1 MTSQAL
7 RGFLTPTLVGSA
19 LAWIACSTAWAQFG
33 QVQPSS
39 IIREIQGASERQE
52 MTVNTSRILTLSP
65 SLTEA
70 NKIPRAQ
77 VNNPD
82 ILELTALSATQIQI
96 SAKKTGVTQVN
107 MWDENGN
114 VYAVDVVVYGDAQE
128 LSMILRQEFPNASLR
143 VIPVSDGVLISG
155 YVDQADDVRYIMQ
168 IAEEYYPRVLNNIR
182 VGGVHQVM
190 LHVKAMEVSRTK
202 LRSLGFDWAALSG
215 PDLFKSGVSGLLG
228 AVGFDDDGVPIAG
241 NNAGATVR
249 FDLINGTDAFF
260 GILEALREDRLAKV
274 LAEPTLVTTS
284 GRPAFFQA
292 GGEVPYLV
300 PQGLGTVAIEYKEYG
315 TRVDFVPIVLGGGR
329 IHLEVRPRVSD
340 IDTARSITNDGQI
353 IYAFTKQEVDTG
365 VQMQAG
371 QTLAIA
377 GLVQTRIESM
387 RRGVPWVSDLPYVG
401 AAFRRV
407 YERNNE
413 IETLIFVTPELV
425 DAMDAE
431 EVPPCG
437 PGSRTTS
444 PSDWELGLRG
454 HVEVPK
460 CCPPGAPGTNQG
472 GPGQIMPLGQ
482 ILTPAPS
489 EPPAPQ
495 PSAGS
500 FPDRLPRQVSSGRP
514 SSRPVTIATG
524 SAPDLPGFMG
534 PIGYDVAE

>member
-1 MTSQAL
+1 
-7 RGFLTPTLVGSA
+7 
-19 LAWIACSTAWAQFG
+19 
-33 QVQPSS
+33 
-39 IIREIQGASERQE
+39 
-52 MTVNTSRILTLSP
+52 
-65 SLTEA
+65 
-70 NKIPRAQ
+70 
-77 VNNPD
+77 
-82 ILELTALSATQIQI
+82 
-96 SAKKTGVTQVN
+96 
-107 MWDENGN
+107 
-114 VYAVDVVVYGDAQE
+114 
-128 LSMILRQEFPNASLR
+128 NASLR

-182 VGGVHQVM
+182 VGGVHQVL

-202 LRSLGFDWAALSG
+202 LRNLGFDWSIVANNGLFTSGASGLIDAA
-215 PDLFKSGVSGLLG
+215 SGVITGSPT
-228 AVGFDDDGVPIAG
+228 A
-241 NNAGATVR
+241 R
-249 FDLINGTDAFF
+249 FDILGGSSDFF
-260 GILEALREDRLAKV
+260 GVLEALRQDNLAKM

-292 GGEVPYLV
+292 GGEVPIPV
-300 PQGLGTVAIEYKEYG
+300 PQGLGTVAIEYKEWG
-315 TRVDFVPIVLGGGR
+315 VRVDFVPIVLGGGR
-329 IHLEVRPRVSD
+329 IHLEVRPRVSTLDYAQGTD
-340 IDTARSITNDGQI
+340 IQGTFVPGLK
-353 IYAFTKQEVDTG
+353 KQEVDTG

-377 GLVQTRIESM
+377 GLVKHEIEST
-387 RRGVPWVSDLPYVG
+387 RRGIPWVSDLPYAG
-401 AAFRRV
+401 ALFRRV
-407 YERNNE
+407 EEKNNE
-413 IETLIFVTPELV
+413 IELLIFVTPELV

-454 HVEVPK
+454 HIEVPK

-472 GPGQIMPLGQ
+472 EPGPIMPPGQ

-489 EPPAPQ
+489 EPSAPQ